1 VRNVSLIWIII
12 LSILSLLGCI
22 SETVDDSQNEPAQE
36 IPGMVYIPSGEF
48 IMGSSDKDV
57 EMFLQLFIYRRP
69 SRFAN
74 EQPQHTVYL
83 DSFYIDKYEVTNA
96 RYGEFIKATGHSAP
110 VYWNNELYNQPEQ
123 PVIGITWEDAR
134 AYAEWAGKRLPT
146 EAEWE
151 KAARGTDGRI
161 WPWGNEWDAAK
172 LNGNDV
178 GAIDGYIYSS
188 PVGSFPQGASPYGV
202 HDMAGN
208 AWEWIEDWY
217 DANYYSYSPKIN
229 PKGPASGNYH
239 VLRGGDWSMNKDFT
253 RCASRFGLGPG
264 SMLTGFRCAK
274 SP

>member
-1 VRNVSLIWIII
+1 MQKILLIGIVI
-12 LSILSLLGCI
+12 SITSLGCI
-22 SETVDDSQNEPAQE
+22 SETVNDSQNEPAQE
-36 IPGMVYIPSGEF
+36 IPGMVYIPAGEF

-57 EMFLQLFIYRRP
+57 EMFLQIFIYRRP

-96 RYGEFIKATGHSAP
+96 QYGEFIQATGHPAP

-123 PVIGITWEDAR
+123 PVIGITWEDAK
-134 AYAEWAGKRLPT
+134 AYAEWTGKRLPT

-188 PVGSFPQGASPYGV
+188 PVGSFPKGASPYGV

-208 AWEWIEDWY
+208 AWEWVEDWY

-229 PKGPASGNYH
+229 PKGPASGSYH
-239 VLRGGDWSMNKDFT
+239 VLRGGDWSMNQDFT
-253 RCASRFGLGPG
+253 RCASRVGLSPG